1 MRYRELGNAGLKL
14 SEIGIGGWG
23 IGGMQM
29 VEGRP
34 NSYGASD
41 DDEAVRMIHWAI
53 DQGVN
58 FIDTAPA
65 YGFGHSEEVIGRAT
79 HDRRDKVVLETKV
92 GEHYPDGKKT
102 WSFEPEF
109 VRRSLDES
117 LRRLRTDYL
126 DSYMLHLPM
135 DGGVS
140 VEQALAAM
148 DAAAATGKVK
158 VVGAS
163 IYDNTMGI
171 ELMRSGRCQVI
182 QQALSLLQ
190 PDAAAQ
196 LLPEAKRLG
205 VGVIVRQALFRGFL
219 TDAVERDTVFD
230 ATDLRSSMPHEVFA
244 RHMERR
250 DELAFLWQDGR
261 RRRLDAAIQYALGQ
275 PAVASVICGAI
286 SRAEL
291 AESVAAA
298 DAPALTAEELAR
310 VAEVHARQ
318 LAGAPR

>member
-1 MRYRELGNAGLKL
+1 MRYRELGNTGMKV

-23 IGGMQM
+23 IGGVQI

-34 NSYGASD
+34 NSYGAAD

-53 DQGVN
+53 DQGIN

-65 YGFGHSEEVIGRAT
+65 YGFGHSEEVIGRAV

-117 LRRLRTDYL
+117 LQRMRTDYV
-126 DSYMLHLPM
+126 DSFVLHLPA

-140 VEQALAAM
+140 VKQALAAM
-148 DAAAATGKVK
+148 DAATATGKVRA
-158 VVGAS
+158 VGAS
-163 IYDNTMGI
+163 IYDNAMGI
-171 ELMRSGRCQVI
+171 ELMRSGRCQVV

-190 PDAAAQ
+190 PDAAGQ
-196 LLPEAKRLG
+196 LLPEAQRLG
-205 VGVIVRQALFRGFL
+205 IGVIVRQALFRGFL
-219 TDAVERDTVFD
+219 TDGVTRGTVFD
-230 ATDLRSSMPHEVFA
+230 AKDMRSSMSREVFDQ
-244 RHMERR
+244 HMDRI
-250 DELAFLWQDGR
+250 DELAFLWQSGR
-261 RRRLDAAIQYALGQ
+261 RRRIDAAIQYALGQ

-286 SRAEL
+286 SQAEL
-291 AESVAAA
+291 SESVAAA
-298 DAPALTAEELAR
+298 DAAALTADELGRVARVHSGELAR
-310 VAEVHARQ
+310 
-318 LAGAPR
+318 APR